1 MASTVRVVKRA
12 HKTLIIDQKLE
23 LLDQIGK
30 KSYTVL
36 CEEYGIGRSTISD
49 IKKMESS
56 LQRYK
61 RKMKDMG
68 VKRPAKVMKLG
79 KDEELETA
87 LYLWFKQK
95 REEGI
100 PITGAILQAKAR
112 EMHKRLSEAQGDGAV
127 QEFTASSGWMW
138 RFCQC
143 HTLRQ
148 LSLQGVL
155 LLDNCSAHP
164 NEEELV
170 STDGKVIAK
179 FLPPNVNSL
188 IQPMDQSVLSQ
199 SNAGIGR
206 RFLKNLFYEMKTVHP
221 SSTS

>member
-1 MASTVRVVKRA
+1 MASAAVVVKRA
-12 HKTLIIDQKLE
+12 HKTLTIDQKLE

-30 KSYTVL
+30 KLYTVL

-49 IKKMESS
+49 MKKRESS
-56 LQRYK
+56 LRQYK

-100 PITGAILQAKAR
+100 LITGAILQAKAR
-112 EMHKRLSEAQGDGAV
+112 EIHKQLSETRGDGAG

-138 RFCQC
+138 RFCQR
-143 HTLRQ
+143 HTIRQ
-148 LSLQGVL
+148 LSLQAISWLQADASNNGY
-155 LLDNCSAHP
+155 AH
-164 NEEELV
+164 E
-170 STDGKVIAK
+170 
-179 FLPPNVNSL
+179 
-188 IQPMDQSVLSQ
+188 
-199 SNAGIGR
+199 
-206 RFLKNLFYEMKTVHP
+206 
-221 SSTS
+221 